1 MSGRKFPPKGWT
13 LTKTAEADAA
23 LSHAHAA
30 ARMAERAA
38 ELADRVPMVQVPRG
52 SSALPCVF
60 RSHAEKAAARAL
72 KAAASALSAAKRG
85 DLEAASSAASS
96 AAAELATVKDDLAQG
111 VRFS

>member
-1 MSGRKFPPKGWT
+1 MSVRKFPPKRWT

-30 ARMAERAA
+30 ARAAERAVM
-38 ELADRVPMVQVPRG
+38 LADRVPMVRVPHG

-60 RSHAEKAAARAL
+60 REHAAKAAARAL

-85 DLEAASSAASS
+85 DLKAASSASS
-96 AAAELATVKDDLAQG
+96 LAQAELATVKDNLAQG
-111 VRFS
+111 ERFA